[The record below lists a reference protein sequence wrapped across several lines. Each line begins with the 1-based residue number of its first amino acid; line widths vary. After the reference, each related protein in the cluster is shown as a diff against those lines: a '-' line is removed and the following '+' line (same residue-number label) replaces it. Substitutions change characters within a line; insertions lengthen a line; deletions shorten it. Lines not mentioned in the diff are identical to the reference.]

1 MIDKILVPCDGS
13 DLAQRAVFPYVEEL
27 GDKTG
32 AEVIILRVI
41 DAPAG
46 RSGARF
52 RAGVPEMPVSIPE
65 TPEDARIARHPIY
78 RDQEIASAVDV
89 ARRSVTKAEAMLREK
104 GVNVR
109 SEVLMGDPAEEIIDF
124 ADKQNTDL
132 IIMCSH
138 GASGIR
144 RWVFGSV
151 TEKVLRGTTTP
162 VLVIRPQELEKKG
175 TVDQTSV

>member
-1 MIDKILVPCDGS
+1 MIKKILVPCDGS

-27 GDKTG
+27 AAKTG

-46 RSGARF
+46 RSGAHF
-52 RAGVPEMPVSIPE
+52 RARAPEMPIPLPE

-78 RDQEIASAVDV
+78 RDQEIASAVDE

-104 GVNVR
+104 GVNVH

-124 ADKQNTDL
+124 ADKQDTDL

-138 GASGIR
+138 GESGIR

-175 TVDQTSV
+175 TADQACV